1 MKYLLQALIL
11 LLFSSS
17 IVGQSN
23 NLDSLKQVALSFYQK
38 NDRESAEKI
47 YQEIIL
53 YDTLDIDVI
62 FNLGIINLELGNEK
76 EAIYFLQKAVI
87 LRDREAA
94 KILKEELSQE
104 INYSEIMHADDVDEI
119 PKYIYKDKE
128 LNLIEDSGLNHKLTS
143 TIIKNLRKSEVIK
156 DSNFSGKIYVTL
168 EIERDGSLICKV
180 LKGTGSEKVD
190 IEIKTIIENSGKF
203 SPGKYQNIDVG
214 VYGWNWSVII

>member
-87 LRDREAA
+87 LNCYRR
-94 KILKEELSQE
+94 
-104 INYSEIMHADDVDEI
+104 
-119 PKYIYKDKE
+119 P
-128 LNLIEDSGLNHKLTS
+128 
-143 TIIKNLRKSEVIK
+143 
-156 DSNFSGKIYVTL
+156 
-168 EIERDGSLICKV
+168 
-180 LKGTGSEKVD
+180 
-190 IEIKTIIENSGKF
+190 
-203 SPGKYQNIDVG
+203 
-214 VYGWNWSVII
+214 